1 MGIVF
6 QSDIGE
12 ASPITRL
19 GFFKGMICDEPHFIF
34 HHLACNVL
42 QDAAI

>member
-12 ASPITRL
+12 ASPIIRL
-19 GFFKGMICDEPHFIF
+19 GFFAGIICDEARYIF
-34 HHLACNVL
+34 HHLARNVL
-42 QDAAI
+42 